1 MREILKEETALAN
14 IVVMI
19 KEGIKKACLPMLES
33 GGDRPKQGISRNDIE
48 GVQKMQRLD

>member
-1 MREILKEETALAN
+1 MKEETALAN

-33 GGDRPKQGISRNDIE
+33 VGDRPKKGLSRNDME
-48 GVQKMQRLD
+48 GVQKMQTLD